1 MNTYCFLFFVCFL
14 LYLCIDSFEFLD
26 ATEPSTTSS
35 NQKQTQ
41 LINKPTNSLR
51 TLQTEI
57 DRSVQSSINPTKVRK
72 TPQCYSSFNNTAN
85 VILGYDPSIAY
96 IVDRQNNF
104 VSVKLH
110 EKHKNSP
117 KNTCTKPGFTY
128 RNGKCQENQC
138 TCSNGTPAQ
147 GTDCHTH
154 GATNCIECNEGYRI
168 RSDKAV
174 CEKNICQ
181 CMNGTPFIGKGCF
194 TNGLER
200 CKQCERGFHLEN
212 GRCIPNLSKSL

>member
-1 MNTYCFLFFVCFL
+1 ML
-14 LYLCIDSFEFLD
+14 
-26 ATEPSTTSS
+26 
-35 NQKQTQ
+35 
-41 LINKPTNSLR
+41 
-51 TLQTEI
+51 
-57 DRSVQSSINPTKVRK
+57 
-72 TPQCYSSFNNTAN
+72 
-85 VILGYDPSIAY
+85 
-96 IVDRQNNF
+96 
-104 VSVKLH
+104 
-110 EKHKNSP
+110 KNSQ
-117 KNTCTKPGFTY
+117 KNKCTNPGFTY

-138 TCSNGTPAQ
+138 ICSNGTPAK

-168 RSDKAV
+168 QSDKAV

-212 GRCIPNLSKSL
+212 GRCIRTLSTSL